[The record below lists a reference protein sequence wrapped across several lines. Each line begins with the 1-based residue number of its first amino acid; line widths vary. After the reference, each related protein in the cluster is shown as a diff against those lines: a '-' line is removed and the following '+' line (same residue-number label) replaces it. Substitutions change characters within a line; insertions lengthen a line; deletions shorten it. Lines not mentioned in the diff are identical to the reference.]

1 MRLGSGACP
10 TTELVA
16 AGARVGLGVDGA
28 ASNEDY
34 DLLAE
39 VHQALLLARLRAAM
53 LGARDPAA
61 TLSPSGAFALGNRG
75 GARVLG
81 RAEVGTIEVGMR
93 ADLALYRADDLG
105 RAGIAD
111 PLAAIAL
118 APPARAEAVVVDG
131 RVVVREGRLLTADED
146 ELARAIA
153 AASARLQEVHHA

>member
-1 MRLGSGACP
+1 MRLGAGACSS
-10 TTELVA
+10 TELLA

-39 VHQALLLARLRAAM
+39 VHQALLLARLRASM
-53 LGARDPAA
+53 LGVPEPAA
-61 TLSPSGAFALGNRG
+61 PLGPRSAFAIANDG

-81 RAEVGTIEVGMR
+81 RDDVGTIEVGKR
-93 ADLALYRADDLG
+93 ADLALYRVDDLG

-131 RVVVREGRLLTADED
+131 RVVVREGRLVTADEE
-146 ELARAIA
+146 ELAGAIK
-153 AASARLQEVHHA
+153 AASERLQRVRHG